1 MPSCKSILSPA
12 FEDDESVPSKT
23 TLSPA
28 SDPLASVAF
37 KIKSSV
43 SKVVP
48 TNLLVVP
55 SYCKTLLSTKAVA
68 VSTSSS
74 FVLD

>member
-1 MPSCKSILSPA
+1 MISWSTALKSVEAPKVPSCKSIPSPA

-28 SDPLASVAF
+28 FEPLASVAF
-37 KIKSSV
+37 KTKSSV

-48 TNLLVVP
+48 INLPVAP
-55 SYCKTLLSTKAVA
+55 SYCKIYR
-68 VSTSSS
+68 
-74 FVLD
+74 